1 MVGVYS
7 GARMSAL
14 RVCIDARLGSGRFGG
29 VEQVVIG
36 VASGLS
42 SLGDGDEEYL
52 FLTHP
57 EHEDWLLPYLGGPCR
72 PLHPRLGYARRRA
85 RAIGRAL
92 LERTPAAGPRFS
104 VRSSDGTIEAA
115 GADVIHFPFQDAFT
129 TGVPSIY
136 QPHDLQHLHLPQ
148 YFSSWHRRRRE
159 TIYRTHC
166 ERAEAV
172 VAMTSWGRCDFVSS
186 YGLDEE
192 KVWVVPGASVLP
204 EYPAPNAA
212 DLEEVRTRLSLPD
225 AFLLYPAQ
233 PWPHKNHERLLE
245 ALALVRE
252 RTGATIPLVCSG
264 APADAFD
271 RIRGRARELGL
282 AGTTVFPGFV
292 SPKELRG
299 LYELATALSFPS
311 RFEGWGLPVCE
322 ALSAGL
328 PVASSSA
335 TGLPELVGDAG
346 LIFDP
351 ESTEQIAEAVQRI
364 WTDEGLRRTLAER
377 GRERDELFSWERTAR
392 LFRAHYRRIGGQSL
406 AEEDRILLAA
416 PPPA

>member
-1 MVGVYS
+1 MYS
-7 GARMSAL
+7 GAGMSAL

-42 SLGDGDEEYL
+42 RIGDGDEEFL

-57 EHEDWLLPYLGGPCR
+57 EQEEWLLPYLHGPCQ

-85 RAIGRAL
+85 RAIGRGVA
-92 LERTPAAGPRFS
+92 ERIPVIGPRFS
-104 VRSSDGTIEAA
+104 VRPSDGTIEQA
-115 GADVIHFPFQDAFT
+115 GVNVVHFPFQDAFT
-129 TGVPSIY
+129 TDVPSIY
-136 QPHDLQHLHLPQ
+136 QPHDLQHLHLPEL
-148 YFSSWHRRRRE
+148 FSPWIAKRRE
-159 TIYRTHC
+159 IVYRTHC

-172 VAMTSWGRCDFVSS
+172 VAMTSWGRCDFIDS
-186 YGLDEE
+186 YSLDEG
-192 KVWVVPGASVLP
+192 KVWVVPGASVLR
-204 EYPAPNAA
+204 EYPAPTPA
-212 DLEEVRTRLSLPD
+212 EEVEMRARLRLPED
-225 AFLLYPAQ
+225 FLLYPAQ
-233 PWPHKNHERLLE
+233 PWPHKNHELLLE
-245 ALALVRE
+245 ALALIRE
-252 RTGATIPLVCSG
+252 RTGIAIPLVCTG
-264 APADAFD
+264 APPGHFHQVRD
-271 RIRGRARELGL
+271 RAIELGF
-282 AGTTVFPGFV
+282 GETTFFPGFV

-299 LYELATALSFPS
+299 LYELATALAFPS

-322 ALSAGL
+322 AFSAGL

-351 ESTEQIAEAVQRI
+351 DDVEQIADAMQRI
-364 WTDEGLRRTLAER
+364 WTDEGLRRDLSKR
-377 GRERDELFSWERTAR
+377 GLERDQLFSWDRTAR
-392 LFRAHYRRIGGQSL
+392 LFRAHYRRIGGRSL